1 MPLYP
6 RTLWITVLKN
16 IIEQPAFTGVVMT
29 VEKGGYPPKNNPAQ
43 TLGDAFRNTRV
54 AARVSVEQVEADL
67 RIKSKYIEA
76 IEDGDAAAL
85 PSRAYTDGF
94 LRNYATYLG
103 MDPADAVRRFADENG
118 LAATTVRVAPAAP
131 LPKAKKKSSKGG
143 VAPAPRR
150 GVLAGLG
157 RMAAALGPILL
168 VAGLAYGG
176 YTGYGA
182 ARDAGLIPPELGV
195 NVLLANDKNG
205 EDRIVA
211 GASAENASEAVKA
224 EKPDDLGNDAPR
236 PDEDN
241 APVETAKLEV
251 EPSYSDIVGNETST
265 GRPDSLSYA
274 RSGNV
279 PYWQAKPPELEPT
292 DGPVADIKP
301 ETAGVLRATNQSANG
316 GQSDSADTGSRWT
329 AGAAS
334 EGQTADVD
342 ASRIAA
348 AAREALFGA
357 SQPQTSQTS
366 NSESNVTATETASEN
381 VAANTVVAQLSD
393 TVENSQPVVVEQ
405 APTPTTQPATPE
417 PAPEFGVGPV
427 VTDGQAPAD
436 LSPAEPAQAPRRFAL
451 IAQSDAWV
459 QVTDSFGTV
468 KYTGILSPGEAYNIP
483 AEAGLRLKTGN
494 AGGLLI
500 EVEGQR
506 FGPLGSNGAVMR
518 NVTLNPGAVRASF
531 TLSQAAVL
539 SQ

>member
-6 RTLWITVLKN
+6 RTLWITVSKN

-103 MDPADAVRRFADENG
+103 MDPAEAVRRFADENG
-118 LAATTVRVAPAAP
+118 LAAATARVAPAAP
-131 LPKAKKKSSKGG
+131 LPKAKKKSSRGG

-195 NVLLANDKNG
+195 NALLANDKNG

-211 GASAENASEAVKA
+211 DAGTKNTSEEAKA
-224 EKPDDLGNDAPR
+224 DRPDNLGNGTPR

-241 APVETAKLEV
+241 ALVETAKLEV
-251 EPSYSDIVGNETST
+251 KSSYSDIVGNETST

-274 RSGNV
+274 RKGNV
-279 PYWQAKPPELEPT
+279 PYWQAKPPALEPA
-292 DGPVADIKP
+292 DGPVADIRP
-301 ETAGVLRATNQSANG
+301 ETAGVLRAPNQSADDD
-316 GQSDSADTGSRWT
+316 QSESTDNGSRWT

-357 SQPQTSQTS
+357 SQQQANPTG
-366 NSESNVTATETASEN
+366 NSESVAGVSGTASEGTTEE
-381 VAANTVVAQLSD
+381 TVVAQLSD
-393 TVENSQPVVVEQ
+393 TVANSQPVVIEQ
-405 APTPTTQPATPE
+405 VPTPTTQTATPE
-417 PAPEFGVGPV
+417 PTPEFGVGPV
-427 VTDGQAPAD
+427 VTQDQAPAD

-468 KYTGILSPGEAYNIP
+468 KYTGILSPGETYNIP
-483 AEAGLRLKTGN
+483 AETGLRLKTGN